1 MVLRTSTTV
10 TVDALTRVMR
20 MYGLGEPHITLSAEA
35 VWADPEADGLADRA
49 ALESF
54 AELDMAGIIGP
65 NADLTDS
72 LAVLARP
79 TDECYGW
86 FTHRGV
92 TTAVL
97 AASIGADAALA
108 VRHGDSIRMV
118 PIDATRLVETVVGSL
133 PVVPPGHGHSI
144 NVARSRLRAKA
155 GVPAGVAVDRPGDG
169 EAAFAWLSGLPAA
182 GAGELHVAVR
192 NPITGRR
199 VVSPHAVGY
208 HDTAQGRW
216 WVQVVPGHDD
226 DWIVAAPAT
235 ADLLVTRLREAH
247 RALDREFR

>member
-1 MVLRTSTTV
+1 MLRTSITV
-10 TVDALTRVMR
+10 TVDSLTRVMR

-54 AELDMAGIIGP
+54 AELDTAGIIGP

-72 LAVLARP
+72 LAVLGRSAA
-79 TDECYGW
+79 ECYGW

-97 AASIGADAALA
+97 AASIGGDAVLA

-118 PIDATRLVETVVGSL
+118 PIDATRLVEAVVESL

-155 GVPAGVAVDRPGDG
+155 GVPAGLAVDRPGDG
-169 EAAFAWLSGLPAA
+169 EAAFAWLSGLPAT

-199 VVSPHAVGY
+199 VVGPHAVGY
-208 HDTAQGRW
+208 HDTVQGRW
-216 WVQVVPGHDD
+216 WVQVVPGHED

-235 ADLLVTRLREAH
+235 TDLLVTRLREAH
-247 RALDREFR
+247 RALHREFR